1 MLFTFIY
8 LSVMCIFIF
17 TFQDKDKVGTT
28 QDIGDQCKDGKKPES
43 AGDEMV
49 KQSTTT
55 TDVDQGL

>member
-1 MLFTFIY
+1 MLFSN

-43 AGDEMV
+43 AGGEMV